1 MATITTIKQRIEQL
15 DAGHFQI
22 LCDAYLSREG
32 YPNLVALG
40 TKAGTSK
47 TTLGTP
53 DTYFCMAGD
62 KYVFAEYTTQ
72 KDELVSKIQDD
83 LEKCFDVAF
92 TGIPANLIA
101 EIVYCHTSSNLP
113 PKKDTELKQYCIEK
127 GVALRLI
134 GIDFLAEELSRKYP
148 VIVKDHLGLTIDTEQ
163 IRSLPDFVS
172 HYDSNEL
179 AAPLNTNFQ
188 YRQHETELIS
198 SMLDRCDVVV
208 LTGVA
213 GAGKTRLALKYANDY
228 SSENGYKLFIIHSN
242 GLPLFEDLKLHFER
256 PGNYFVVIDDAN
268 QISQL
273 GHIIEYVKKKSDGY
287 NVKMIITVR
296 SYALDRVKTDLRGK
310 ARYEELSIGAFS
322 DDEIKSI
329 VKDQFGIA
337 NYRYLNR
344 IAQIAEGNARIA
356 IIAGRIA
363 TDANRLDSINDAS
376 ELYEDYFG
384 KAFQEAN
391 LEEDQQL
398 QITAGVIAFLNSA
411 HLDYLEPIVPV
422 LSELG
427 IDISVLKSC
436 VYKLHEMELVD
447 ICHDKAVVISD
458 QCFANFILKHVYC
471 DKKSISLAAM
481 LDVCFK
487 PFREKTMLA
496 VNTLIDVFRTKDVQ
510 DFVTKEIKAV
520 WKKKKDE
527 GLADFWEWVKAFY
540 LINQEEALLML
551 KERIDNTEQ
560 VSLPVA
566 SIDVNERRNYI
577 NVNDDIITMLGGFA
591 NTGNLDTALELFFTY
606 YLKRPDLFIQ
616 FYHAI
621 NMYYGINLRAVEN
634 DFYTPIRLIN
644 QFITS
649 SNQWKNDY
657 IRLLFFNVVGKLLQL
672 HFSSFEDG
680 KKANSIVICNFAL
693 RPSEGAFMYRNM
705 IWRQI
710 LTIQSEA
717 ECKSE
722 IQSLLR
728 QYAGAIEDCSYG
740 IIEKDA
746 PFIDELLSQG
756 FSIEDVNDCVLAEHV
771 YSIIALTDYNSDVLQ
786 RFLGSEKLKA
796 YHFLIGPK
804 WDLTS
809 DFQENKREKQRVI
822 SEHLRKA
829 NDACA
834 AFDRLFDIYLSCM
847 NSEAHTNWEIGEGMQ
862 RAVNYMSSD
871 AQNCKYAAE
880 KLVRAQRLDG
890 IHVLDIVNS
899 LFSYYP
905 PEEVLSVIRC
915 ANKETLDY
923 WLFAYYHEFPAELI
937 TDSTVQDFYKYLLCE
952 YDRDYRGDQN
962 RELQFLTNYEKYDP
976 DVFIKTVQLIFN
988 KRSYSPLIVT
998 CYFTLL
1004 FHSQCYEAKE
1014 IIQKFGRDLA
1024 LLEDIYIFE
1033 CLNYNLTDLDGALLK
1048 EICEIDESFSKRY
1061 YAEVYAEKQYHR
1073 HEDSSKLQVFFR
1085 CKNYIQIV
1093 DSIVNECSN
1102 KGRYVY
1108 FDLTP
1113 VMKTFVAVPNDLVQ
1127 ASDTWINHYI
1137 SEYNQDS
1144 DKMCALFEAIAELG
1158 NEDRKITFL
1167 RYLISCNAD
1176 VELFRRI
1183 ELLPREV
1190 SWSVTTFYGWI
1201 KYLEKLRPLFVGL
1214 PYLKHRIIVNE
1225 EIDRLHAMIERVEIE
1240 DVLRG

>member
-1 MATITTIKQRIEQL
+1 
-15 DAGHFQI
+15 
-22 LCDAYLSREG
+22 
-32 YPNLVALG
+32 
-40 TKAGTSK
+40 
-47 TTLGTP
+47 
-53 DTYFCMAGD
+53 
-62 KYVFAEYTTQ
+62 
-72 KDELVSKIQDD
+72 
-83 LEKCFDVAF
+83 
-92 TGIPANLIA
+92 
-101 EIVYCHTSSNLP
+101 
-113 PKKDTELKQYCIEK
+113 
-127 GVALRLI
+127 
-134 GIDFLAEELSRKYP
+134 
-148 VIVKDHLGLTIDTEQ
+148 
-163 IRSLPDFVS
+163 
-172 HYDSNEL
+172 
-179 AAPLNTNFQ
+179 
-188 YRQHETELIS
+188 
-198 SMLDRCDVVV
+198 
-208 LTGVA
+208 
-213 GAGKTRLALKYANDY
+213 
-228 SSENGYKLFIIHSN
+228 
-242 GLPLFEDLKLHFER
+242 
-256 PGNYFVVIDDAN
+256 
-268 QISQL
+268 
-273 GHIIEYVKKKSDGY
+273 
-287 NVKMIITVR
+287 
-296 SYALDRVKTDLRGK
+296 
-310 ARYEELSIGAFS
+310 
-322 DDEIKSI
+322 
-329 VKDQFGIA
+329 
-337 NYRYLNR
+337 
-344 IAQIAEGNARIA
+344 
-356 IIAGRIA
+356 
-363 TDANRLDSINDAS
+363 
-376 ELYEDYFG
+376 
-384 KAFQEAN
+384 
-391 LEEDQQL
+391 
-398 QITAGVIAFLNSA
+398 
-411 HLDYLEPIVPV
+411 
-422 LSELG
+422 
-427 IDISVLKSC
+427 
-436 VYKLHEMELVD
+436 
-447 ICHDKAVVISD
+447 
-458 QCFANFILKHVYC
+458 
-471 DKKSISLAAM
+471 
-481 LDVCFK
+481 
-487 PFREKTMLA
+487 
-496 VNTLIDVFRTKDVQ
+496 
-510 DFVTKEIKAV
+510 
-520 WKKKKDE
+520 
-527 GLADFWEWVKAFY
+527 
-540 LINQEEALLML
+540 
-551 KERIDNTEQ
+551 
-560 VSLPVA
+560 
-566 SIDVNERRNYI
+566 
-577 NVNDDIITMLGGFA
+577 
-591 NTGNLDTALELFFTY
+591 
-606 YLKRPDLFIQ
+606 
-616 FYHAI
+616 
-621 NMYYGINLRAVEN
+621 
-634 DFYTPIRLIN
+634 
-644 QFITS
+644 
-649 SNQWKNDY
+649 
-657 IRLLFFNVVGKLLQL
+657 
-672 HFSSFEDG
+672 
-680 KKANSIVICNFAL
+680 
-693 RPSEGAFMYRNM
+693 MYRNM

-710 LTIQSEA
+710 LAIQSEA

-952 YDRDYRGDQN
+952 YDRDYRGGPN

-1201 KYLEKLRPLFVGL
+1201 KYLEKLHPLFVGL
-1214 PYLKHRIIVNE
+1214 PYLEHRIIVNE